1 VNAAPNIPF
10 GRNAGRHAED
20 QIPVQNGGYL
30 RGDVDQRLLQNVI
43 RLLDQRRADCADYEL
58 EANSLRSRG

>member
-1 VNAAPNIPF
+1 MDPRA
-10 GRNAGRHAED
+10 
-20 QIPVQNGGYL
+20 VQSGDYL